1 MRIHLNAKIAYQY
14 LRWSATLMAT
24 WPLSDAT
31 KQYRNVFY
39 NMLWWL
45 YLTNHLINL
54 YLTLNTIITHNKNHL
69 TVFYTWLEI
78 SFVTENIIVLISYKL
93 QETKWKQLLY
103 TSKMTINRTEDNIR
117 LENSDLYPKVFVALL
132 ISFIVIVVSYVNKAE
147 TYERGLIMTTR
158 YPFEIKSIGLK
169 LFINLSQ
176 LITLLHAS
184 SILITDAIVV
194 LLLYTCTIRLKIVEQ
209 KFKACKYYRHLKLHI
224 HEHQKTLLLIEET
237 NLLVSKTVLKSI
249 ALFMSYSIGGG
260 LVLYNKNTSSLQLM
274 QICLVI
280 CVIYLRVYVCAEIAE
295 KMISTNES
303 IGFTIYFTR
312 WYEESAK
319 DINAKNIII
328 QRCQKLPRIYIN
340 GFMQSLNRS
349 YVRMITYAT
358 FSYFMAIRKIINK
371 TANCVDC

>member
-14 LRWSATLMAT
+14 LRLSATLMAT

-31 KQYRNVFY
+31 KKYRNVFY

-45 YLTNHLINL
+45 YLTNHLIIL

-78 SFVTENIIVLISYKL
+78 SFMTENIIVLVSYKL

-117 LENSDLYPKVFVALL
+117 LENSDLYPKVFATLF
-132 ISFIVIVVSYVNKAE
+132 IFFIVIIISYVNKAE

-169 LFINLSQ
+169 LFLNLSQ
-176 LITLLHAS
+176 FITLLHAS

-209 KFKACKYYRHLKLHI
+209 KFRACKYYRHLKLHI
-224 HEHQKTLLLIEET
+224 YEHQKTLLLIEDT

-249 ALFMSYSIGGG
+249 ASFMSYSIGGG
-260 LVLYNKNTSSLQLM
+260 LVLYNKNTSPLQLV

-295 KMISTNES
+295 KMISANES
-303 IGFTIYFTR
+303 IGFTIYFTK

-340 GFMQSLNRS
+340 GFMQSLNRN

-358 FSYFMAIRKIINK
+358 FSYFMTIRKIINK